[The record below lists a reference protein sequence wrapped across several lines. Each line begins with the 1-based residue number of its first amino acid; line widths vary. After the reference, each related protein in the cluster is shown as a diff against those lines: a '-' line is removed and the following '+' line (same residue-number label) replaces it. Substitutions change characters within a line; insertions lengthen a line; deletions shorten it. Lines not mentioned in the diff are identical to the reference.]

1 MIPRLK
7 EQYDKRIIIDLQKK
21 FSMKNKLMVPR
32 ITKVVLNMGLGADSN
47 DKKIVQNSIEDISLI
62 SGQKPIITKFKKS
75 ISNFKTRKGTT
86 AGIKVTL
93 RSNKMYEFID
103 RLVNIALPRVK
114 DFQGLS
120 MYGFDNFGNYS
131 FGIKEHIIFPEIN
144 FDKVDRIRGMDIT
157 LVTTGKDR
165 KTTFALLEAMNFPF
179 SKKIIKKGIN
189 WGNMAKTSLIQ
200 RNLKR
205 IKLVKK
211 FLKKRESLKKII
223 KNKKLPLE
231 ERFAAQLK
239 LAKIPRNSSKV
250 RIRNRCEIT
259 GRPHG
264 VYRKLKIS
272 RIALRDLA
280 SKGKIPGMTK
290 SSW

>member
-131 FGIKEHIIFPEIN
+131 FGIKEHIIFTEIN

-179 SKKIIKKGIN
+179 SKKIKKKGIN
-189 WGNMAKTSLIQ
+189 WGNMAKTSSIQ

-211 FLKKRESLKKII
+211 FLKKRESLKKLI
-223 KNKKLPLE
+223 KNKKLPLD

-264 VYRKLKIS
+264 VYRKLRIS